1 MASEAVASTATEG
14 LTPAQKLMQEH
25 ADHHVTVEDVEDEDE
40 LAHPQSSAEPAA
52 DAPAPLS
59 EKAAGKQKAE
69 DAPAAPKKPALN
81 TSSEE
86 AFPALGPVKPRAQAV
101 APTWGKKP
109 ASVTSNDVNGSAASN
124 GSAVGRGP
132 ALPSMN
138 IPGKHTE
145 RITLALS
152 QVAKKD
158 ELKKPIG
165 EIVRD
170 INRRS
175 KAKLEY
181 KQGPGSL
188 IFEGTGPVEA
198 VRQALKEVANEIGS
212 KVSQAQNTTAAQL
225 TVCSNLSTFLSL
237 PPFALT
243 SSAVVVLRSRKSRS
257 APVRR
262 SRFRSP
268 SRTRMRIP
276 SLRSTSKVTP

>member
-52 DAPAPLS
+52 DVPAPLS

-109 ASVTSNDVNGSAASN
+109 ASVTSNDVNGSAASS

-212 KVSQAQNTTAAQL
+212 KVSHPQSTTAATL
-225 TVCSNLSTFLSL
+225 TVCSNPSTSLSL

-243 SSAVVVLRSRKSRS
+243 SSAVVVLKSRKSRS

-262 SRFRSP
+262 SRFRSL

-276 SLRSTSKVTP
+276 SSRSTSKAMP

>member
-1 MASEAVASTATEG
+1 
-14 LTPAQKLMQEH
+14 
-25 ADHHVTVEDVEDEDE
+25 
-40 LAHPQSSAEPAA
+40 
-52 DAPAPLS
+52 
-59 EKAAGKQKAE
+59 
-69 DAPAAPKKPALN
+69 
-81 TSSEE
+81 
-86 AFPALGPVKPRAQAV
+86 
-101 APTWGKKP
+101 
-109 ASVTSNDVNGSAASN
+109 
-124 GSAVGRGP
+124 
-132 ALPSMN
+132 MN

-212 KVSQAQNTTAAQL
+212 KVSHPQSTTAATL
-225 TVCSNLSTFLSL
+225 TVCSNPSTSLSL

-243 SSAVVVLRSRKSRS
+243 SSAVVVLKSRKSRS

-262 SRFRSP
+262 SRFRSL

-276 SLRSTSKVTP
+276 SSRSTSKAMP

>member
-52 DAPAPLS
+52 DVPAPLS

-109 ASVTSNDVNGSAASN
+109 ASVTSNGANGSAPSS

-212 KVSQAQNTTAAQL
+212 KVSHPQSTTAATL
-225 TVCSNLSTFLSL
+225 TVCSNPSTSLSL

-243 SSAVVVLRSRKSRS
+243 SSAVVVLKSRKSRS

-262 SRFRSP
+262 SRFRSL

-276 SLRSTSKVTP
+276 SSRSTSKAMP

>member
-52 DAPAPLS
+52 DVPAPLS

-109 ASVTSNDVNGSAASN
+109 ASVTSNGANGSAPSS

-212 KVSQAQNTTAAQL
+212 KVSHPQSTTAATL
-225 TVCSNLSTFLSL
+225 TVCSNPSTSLSL

-243 SSAVVVLRSRKSRS
+243 SSAVVVLKSKKSRS

-262 SRFRSP
+262 SRFRSL

-276 SLRSTSKVTP
+276 SSRSTSKAMP

>member
-1 MASEAVASTATEG
+1 MASEATASTATEG

-40 LAHPQSSAEPAA
+40 LAHPRPSAQPAA

-86 AFPALGPVKPRAQAV
+86 AFPALGPVKPRAQAPV

-109 ASVTSNDVNGSAASN
+109 ASVTANGVNGNAASN

-145 RITLALS
+145 RISLAAH
-152 QVAKKD
+152 QVAGRG
-158 ELKKPIG
+158 ELKKPIN

-181 KQGPGSL
+181 KQAPGAL

-212 KVSQAQNTTAAQL
+212 KVRYLQSIITAKL
-225 TVCSNLSTFLSL
+225 TVPSNPSMFPFR
-237 PPFALT
+237 PPFAPT
-243 SSAVVVLRSRKSRS
+243 SSAVEVLRSRKSRS
-257 APVRR
+257 AQVPEFR
-262 SRFRSP
+262 SRSL
-268 SRTRMRIP
+268 SRTRRRIP
-276 SLRSTSKVTP
+276 

>member
-109 ASVTSNDVNGSAASN
+109 ASVTSNGVNGSAPSH

-212 KVSQAQNTTAAQL
+212 KVSHPQSTTAAKL
-225 TVCSNLSTFLSL
+225 TVCSNPSTSLSL

-243 SSAVVVLRSRKSRS
+243 SSAVVVLKSRKSRS

-262 SRFRSP
+262 SRFRSL
-268 SRTRMRIP
+268 SRTRMRTP
-276 SLRSTSKVTP
+276 SSMFTSKATP

>member
-1 MASEAVASTATEG
+1 MASEAAATTATEG

-40 LAHPQSSAEPAA
+40 LAHPHPHPSAKPVD

-86 AFPALGPVKPRAQAV
+86 AFPALGPVKPRAQAPV

-109 ASVTSNDVNGSAASN
+109 ASVTANGINGSGSN
-124 GSAVGRGP
+124 GNTASRGP

-145 RITLALS
+145 RISLANH
-152 QVAKKD
+152 QVAGKG
-158 ELKKPIG
+158 ELKKPIV

-181 KQGPGSL
+181 KQAPGAL

-212 KVSQAQNTTAAQL
+212 KVSCLQ
-225 TVCSNLSTFLSL
+225 V
-237 PPFALT
+237 
-243 SSAVVVLRSRKSRS
+243 
-257 APVRR
+257 PV
-262 SRFRSP
+262 P
-268 SRTRMRIP
+268 T
-276 SLRSTSKVTP
+276 